1 MEIEYRRTWNRS
13 FMLVTG
19 HVEEESYELRML
31 KHNAVM
37 GLLPV
42 QDVQETGEIRFCYD
56 ITGKKSLECYLEN
69 NALNL
74 VMIKKILENLIHLCR
89 EMEHYLL
96 KEEKILLKED
106 MIFMDSREEQF
117 YFCYY
122 PNKEGELREEFAN
135 LIENMLPQLDHENR
149 EDTEKVYAIYE
160 KTREE
165 NYSLLK
171 LQELFFATEE
181 ENDWEMWQEYKEV
194 KNETAGIEPVA
205 ANPQNPKKSDKIVPL
220 KKLILQALEKGI
232 SLLHLDKLSRKKKE
246 ISMPAIPVPFIKKEQ
261 KESAQEHNK
270 IRLSEHRKMGVSE
283 KDPAYPMEQDRTYLS
298 GQREETVTGAR
309 LIYLGGGEE
318 RDFVIDKDIFLIGT
332 DAPAVDGVLKSR
344 AAGEI
349 QAKITRAEN
358 TYYIEDMNSANGTLV
373 NGEILIYKEVRR
385 LEEGD
390 RITFADISY
399 RFLTFCNNSII

>member
-1 MEIEYRRTWNRS
+1 MEIEYRRTWNQS
-13 FMLVTG
+13 VMLITG
-19 HVEEESYELRML
+19 HVEEENYELKML
-31 KHNAVM
+31 KHNTVA

-42 QDVQETGEIRFCYD
+42 EEIQETGDFRFCYD

-69 NALNL
+69 NALNP

-89 EMEHYLL
+89 EMERYLL
-96 KEEKILLKED
+96 KEEKLLLKED

-122 PNKEGELREEFAN
+122 PDKEGELREEFGK
-135 LIENMLPQLDHENR
+135 LIEEMLPQLDHENR
-149 EDTEKVYAIYE
+149 EETEKVYAIYE

-165 NYSLLK
+165 NYSLLN
-171 LQELFFATEE
+171 LQELFFKEE
-181 ENDWEMWQEYKEV
+181 ENGGEVWKEYEIAGD
-194 KNETAGIEPVA
+194 ETEA
-205 ANPQNPKKSDKIVPL
+205 ADLTVTNPQNSQKMDRISSIKKQM
-220 KKLILQALEKGI
+220 LQILEKGI
-232 SLLHLDKLSRKKKE
+232 SALHLDKLNRKKKE
-246 ISMPAIPVPFIKKEQ
+246 LSMPAIPVPFIKKKQ
-261 KESAQEHNK
+261 KESSPERNK
-270 IRLSEHRKMGVSE
+270 IHLSEHRKIGASE

-298 GQREETVTGAR
+298 GQREEAVTGAR

-318 RDFVIDKDIFLIGT
+318 RDFVVDKDIFLIGT
-332 DAPAVDGVLKSR
+332 DASAVDGVLKSR

>member
-1 MEIEYRRTWNRS
+1 MEIEYRRTWNQS
-13 FMLVTG
+13 VMLITG
-19 HVEEESYELRML
+19 HVEEENYELKML
-31 KHNAVM
+31 KHNTVA

-42 QDVQETGEIRFCYD
+42 EEIQETGDFRFCYD

-69 NALNL
+69 NALNP

-122 PNKEGELREEFAN
+122 PDKEGELREEFGK
-135 LIENMLPQLDHENR
+135 LIEEMLPQLDHENR
-149 EDTEKVYAIYE
+149 EETEKVYAIYE

-165 NYSLLK
+165 NYSLLN
-171 LQELFFATEE
+171 LQELFFKEE
-181 ENDWEMWQEYKEV
+181 ENGGEVWKEYEIAGD
-194 KNETAGIEPVA
+194 ETEA
-205 ANPQNPKKSDKIVPL
+205 ADLTVTNPQNSQKMDRISSIKKQM
-220 KKLILQALEKGI
+220 LQILEKGI
-232 SLLHLDKLSRKKKE
+232 SWLYRDKLNRKKKE
-246 ISMPAIPVPFIKKEQ
+246 FSMPEIPVPAIRKKQMPQKIYPQEQ
-261 KESAQEHNK
+261 DKNP
-270 IRLSEHRKMGVSE
+270 LSEYTE
-283 KDPAYPMEQDRTYLS
+283 KAI
-298 GQREETVTGAR
+298 TGAR
-309 LIYLGGGEE
+309 LMYLGGGEE
-318 RDFVIDKDIFLIGT
+318 RDFVINKDVFLIGT
-332 DAPAVDGVLKSR
+332 DALAVDGILKSR

-349 QAKITRAEN
+349 QAKITKEEDI
-358 TYYIEDMNSANGTLV
+358 YYIEDMNSANGTLV

-385 LEEGD
+385 LKEGD

>member
-1 MEIEYRRTWNRS
+1 
-13 FMLVTG
+13 
-19 HVEEESYELRML
+19 
-31 KHNAVM
+31 
-37 GLLPV
+37 
-42 QDVQETGEIRFCYD
+42 
-56 ITGKKSLECYLEN
+56 
-69 NALNL
+69 
-74 VMIKKILENLIHLCR
+74 
-89 EMEHYLL
+89 MEHYLL

-205 ANPQNPKKSDKIVPL
+205 VNPQNPKKSDKIMSL
-220 KKLILQALEKGI
+220 KKLILQVLEKGI
-232 SLLHLDKLSRKKKE
+232 SALHLDKLNRKKKE
-246 ISMPAIPVPFIKKEQ
+246 LSMPAIPVPFIKKKQ
-261 KESAQEHNK
+261 KESSPERNK
-270 IRLSEHRKMGVSE
+270 IHLSEHRKIGASE

-298 GQREETVTGAR
+298 GQREEAVTGAR

-318 RDFVIDKDIFLIGT
+318 RDFVVDKDIFLIGT
-332 DAPAVDGVLKSR
+332 DASAVDGVLKSR

>member
-1 MEIEYRRTWNRS
+1 MEIEYRRTWNQS

-31 KHNAVM
+31 KHNAVT

-42 QDVQETGEIRFCYD
+42 EDVKETGEFRFCYD

-69 NALNL
+69 NALDL

-135 LIENMLPQLDHENR
+135 LIGDMLPQLDHENR
-149 EDTEKVYAIYE
+149 EDTEKIYAIYE

-181 ENDWEMWQEYKEV
+181 KNDGEIWQEYKEV

-246 ISMPAIPVPFIKKEQ
+246 LSMPAIPVPFIKKKQ

-298 GQREETVTGAR
+298 GQREEAVTGAR

-318 RDFVIDKDIFLIGT
+318 RDFVVDKDIFLIGT
-332 DAPAVDGVLKSR
+332 DASAVDGVLKSR

>member
-1 MEIEYRRTWNRS
+1 MEIEYRRTWNQS

-19 HVEEESYELRML
+19 HVEEEGYELRML
-31 KHNAVM
+31 KHNAVT

-42 QDVQETGEIRFCYD
+42 EDVKETGEFRFCYD

-69 NALNL
+69 NALDL

-135 LIENMLPQLDHENR
+135 LIEDMLPQLDHENR
-149 EDTEKVYAIYE
+149 ESTEKIYAIYE

-181 ENDWEMWQEYKEV
+181 KNGGEIWQEYKEV

-246 ISMPAIPVPFIKKEQ
+246 ISMPAIPVPFIKKKQ
-261 KESAQEHNK
+261 KESAQERNK
-270 IRLSEHRKMGVSE
+270 IHLSEHRKMGASE
-283 KDPAYPMEQDRTYLS
+283 KDPAYPMEQDRVYLS
-298 GQREETVTGAR
+298 GQREEAITGAR

-318 RDFVIDKDIFLIGT
+318 RDFVVDKDIFLIGT
-332 DAPAVDGVLKSR
+332 DASAVDGVLKSR

>member
-1 MEIEYRRTWNRS
+1 MEIEYRRTWNQS

-19 HVEEESYELRML
+19 HVEEEGYELRML
-31 KHNAVM
+31 KHNAVT

-42 QDVQETGEIRFCYD
+42 EDVKETGEFRFCYD

-69 NALNL
+69 NALDL

-135 LIENMLPQLDHENR
+135 LIEDMLPQLDHENR
-149 EDTEKVYAIYE
+149 ESTEKIYAIYE

-181 ENDWEMWQEYKEV
+181 KNGGEIWQEYKEV

-246 ISMPAIPVPFIKKEQ
+246 ISMPAIPVPFIKKKQ

-270 IRLSEHRKMGVSE
+270 IHLSEHRKMGVSE

>member
-1 MEIEYRRTWNRS
+1 
-13 FMLVTG
+13 MLVTG
-19 HVEEESYELRML
+19 YVEEESYELRML

-205 ANPQNPKKSDKIVPL
+205 VNPQNPKKSDKIMSL
-220 KKLILQALEKGI
+220 KKLILQVLEKGI
-232 SLLHLDKLSRKKKE
+232 SALHLDKLNRKKKE
-246 ISMPAIPVPFIKKEQ
+246 LSMPAIPVPFIKKKQ
-261 KESAQEHNK
+261 KESSPERNK
-270 IRLSEHRKMGVSE
+270 IHLSEHRKIGASE

-298 GQREETVTGAR
+298 GQREEAVTGAR

-318 RDFVIDKDIFLIGT
+318 RDFVVDKDIFLIGT
-332 DAPAVDGVLKSR
+332 DASAVDGVLKSR

>member
-1 MEIEYRRTWNRS
+1 MEIEYRRTWNQS

-31 KHNAVM
+31 KHNAVT

-42 QDVQETGEIRFCYD
+42 EDVKETGEFRFCYD

-69 NALNL
+69 NALDL

-135 LIENMLPQLDHENR
+135 LIEDMLPQLDHENR

-205 ANPQNPKKSDKIVPL
+205 VNPQNPKKSDKIMSL
-220 KKLILQALEKGI
+220 KKLILQVLEKGI
-232 SLLHLDKLSRKKKE
+232 SALHLDKLNRKKKE
-246 ISMPAIPVPFIKKEQ
+246 LSMPAIPVPFIKKKQ
-261 KESAQEHNK
+261 KESSPERNK
-270 IRLSEHRKMGVSE
+270 IHLSEHRKIGASE

-298 GQREETVTGAR
+298 GQREEAVTGAR

-318 RDFVIDKDIFLIGT
+318 RDFVVDKDIFLIGT
-332 DAPAVDGVLKSR
+332 DASAVDGVLKSR

>member
-1 MEIEYRRTWNRS
+1 MEIEYRRTWNQS
-13 FMLVTG
+13 VMLITG
-19 HVEEESYELRML
+19 HVEEENYELKML
-31 KHNAVM
+31 KHNTVA

-205 ANPQNPKKSDKIVPL
+205 VNPQNPKKSDKIMSL
-220 KKLILQALEKGI
+220 KKLILQVLEKGI
-232 SLLHLDKLSRKKKE
+232 SALHLDKLNRKKKE
-246 ISMPAIPVPFIKKEQ
+246 LSMPAIPVPFIKKKQ
-261 KESAQEHNK
+261 KESSPERNK
-270 IRLSEHRKMGVSE
+270 IHLSEHRKIGASE

-298 GQREETVTGAR
+298 GQREEAVTGAR
-309 LIYLGGGEE
+309 LMYLGGGEE
-318 RDFVIDKDIFLIGT
+318 RDFVINKDVFLIGT
-332 DAPAVDGVLKSR
+332 DALAVDGILKSR

-349 QAKITRAEN
+349 QAKITKEEDI
-358 TYYIEDMNSANGTLV
+358 YYIEDMNSANGTLV